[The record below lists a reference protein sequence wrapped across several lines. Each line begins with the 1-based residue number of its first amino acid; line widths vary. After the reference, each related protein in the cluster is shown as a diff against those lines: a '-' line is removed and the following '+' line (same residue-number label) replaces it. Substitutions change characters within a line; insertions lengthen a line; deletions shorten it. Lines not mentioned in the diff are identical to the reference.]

1 MPDTCAYIRMSIR
14 VVPMKRTDIRVNNIF
29 VVNVEE
35 MRPLDRPRH
44 RRENET
50 ETDVRDIVNGKASS
64 RSEQSLNV
72 QNATGTRDNN
82 IYVHIKCE

>member
-1 MPDTCAYIRMSIR
+1 
-14 VVPMKRTDIRVNNIF
+14 MKRMDIRVNNIF

-50 ETDVRDIVNGKASS
+50 EADIRDIVNGKASP

-72 QNATGTRDNN
+72 QNTRGTSDNN
-82 IYVHIKCE
+82 IYVHMKCE